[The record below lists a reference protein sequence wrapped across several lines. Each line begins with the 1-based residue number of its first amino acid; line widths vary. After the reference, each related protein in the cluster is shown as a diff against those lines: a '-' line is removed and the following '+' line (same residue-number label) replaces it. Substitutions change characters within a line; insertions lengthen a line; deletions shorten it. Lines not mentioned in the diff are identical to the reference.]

1 MAPGKSLGGGNQRTR
16 VGQVWETEK
25 NAEVEVTSLDLC
37 LKKEAGLM
45 WHLRGVLRPWIQ
57 NGLGEPIVK
66 LN

>member
-1 MAPGKSLGGGNQRTR
+1 MLVQ
-16 VGQVWETEK
+16 ETEK

-37 LKKEAGLM
+37 QKKEAGLT
-45 WHLRGVLRPWIQ
+45 WQLRGVPRLWIQ

>member
-1 MAPGKSLGGGNQRTR
+1 ML
-16 VGQVWETEK
+16 VWETEK